1 MKNRKQKILQK
12 ESHQSI
18 QVNSKKLPNPNPKN
32 DQTWA
37 TKVQHAPPEK
47 KKKIARL
54 RLSCDSY
61 CTTVDTTVTTTVT
74 TNVTTTVTPV
84 KKSKTPVKK

>member
-1 MKNRKQKILQK
+1 MTTKTKKRKNRKQKILQK

-37 TKVQHAPPEK
+37 TKVQHAPQK
-47 KKKIARL
+47 KRKKIARL
-54 RLSCDSY
+54 HLSCDSY
-61 CTTVDTTVTTTVT
+61 CTVTERTKL
-74 TNVTTTVTPV
+74 NNFCMLLL
-84 KKSKTPVKK
+84 

>member
-37 TKVQHAPPEK
+37 TKVQHAPQK
-47 KKKIARL
+47 KRKNRKIASKL
-54 RLSCDSY
+54 R
-61 CTTVDTTVTTTVT
+61 
-74 TNVTTTVTPV
+74 
-84 KKSKTPVKK
+84 

>member
-1 MKNRKQKILQK
+1 MSRPQDSFWTQTNFQNSPNLPYKVQNDHKNKKKWKNRKQKILQK

-37 TKVQHAPPEK
+37 TKVQHAPQK
-47 KKKIARL
+47 KRKNRKIASKL
-54 RLSCDSY
+54 R
-61 CTTVDTTVTTTVT
+61 
-74 TNVTTTVTPV
+74 
-84 KKSKTPVKK
+84 

>member
-1 MKNRKQKILQK
+1 MSRPQDSFWTQANFQNSPNLLYKVQNDHKNKKMKNRKQKILQK

-37 TKVQHAPPEK
+37 TKVQHAPQK
-47 KKKIARL
+47 KRKHRKIASKL
-54 RLSCDSY
+54 R
-61 CTTVDTTVTTTVT
+61 
-74 TNVTTTVTPV
+74 
-84 KKSKTPVKK
+84 